1 MSANDSPAAAH
12 TSAAAHVLDD
22 GTLSA
27 FFETMA
33 VLMDAGIQ
41 IDEALSMLAEDAT
54 DSLKATY
61 SAMYEQ
67 VVAGHTLAEAM
78 EASGAFPVYATTLV
92 AQGATM
98 GRLHETL
105 MSLGRYYG
113 DEERILTRI
122 KTSLGYPAALLCGM
136 SVVLAFTVIG
146 VLPVFINVYENLSGS
161 LTEGSFSQVTVALT
175 VGWVVLIVTVI
186 AALIALWV
194 ASLTRSP
201 QGHDR
206 LMHLLERIPPTQE
219 AAYGLALSR
228 MVAGLS
234 TNISSGTNVDDAVA
248 AAAAG
253 TSHPVLHLRTTQA
266 HKLMVAQ
273 DDPQGLVPA
282 LVAAQVID
290 PVYGRLLGIT
300 ARSGGIDESLE
311 ELSEDL
317 ARESMDSLLATID
330 GVEPLLSAF
339 LTVAVGA
346 TLLAIML
353 PLVGIMASL
362 A

>member
-1 MSANDSPAAAH
+1 MANAANAAIGTPAAAH
-12 TSAAAHVLDD
+12 VIDD

-41 IDEALSMLAEDAT
+41 IDEALSMLAEDAAGT
-54 DSLKATY
+54 LKATY
-61 SAMYEQ
+61 GSMYEQ
-67 VVAGHTLAEAM
+67 VAAGHTLAKAM
-78 EASGAFPVYATTLV
+78 EASGAFPAYATTLV
-92 AQGATM
+92 TQGTTM

-105 MSLGRYYG
+105 MSLARYYG
-113 DEERILTRI
+113 DQERILTRI

-136 SVVLAFTVIG
+136 SLVLAFTVIG

-161 LTEGSFSQVTVALT
+161 LTEGSFSQVTLALT
-175 VGWVVLIVTVI
+175 VGWVVLVVTVI
-186 AALIALWV
+186 AAVAALWV
-194 ASLTRSP
+194 ASLARNSK
-201 QGHDR
+201 GHDK

-234 TNISSGTNVDDAVA
+234 TNISSGTNVDEAVA

-266 HKLMVAQ
+266 HKLMIAS

-300 ARSGGIDESLE
+300 VRSGGIDESLE
-311 ELSEDL
+311 ALSEDL